1 MYLLQ
6 ILLSDLLPSGSRHDG
21 CQVLDLY
28 VLRNDSSVSDAHNQS
43 ITTLLQRGD
52 CLPLDWRNGR
62 YAHSHHSH
70 PDCSRGHLRFC
81 EGGRVR
87 MFVDLHQ

>member
-52 CLPLDWRNGR
+52 CLPLDWRMVDMRTLITLIPIVLGVI
-62 YAHSHHSH
+62 YASVKEVEFV
-70 PDCSRGHLRFC
+70 CS
-81 EGGRVR
+81 
-87 MFVDLHQ
+87 